1 MAFKAG
7 GWCTFV
13 GGHKRNTYRDALK
26 WMPEVGC
33 HYKIKRVMVDPAT
46 GHKWLLLEGQSE
58 FSFNSK
64 WFRPGQLDYDFVE
77 QLLKS
82 L

>member
-1 MAFKAG
+1 MSFKKG

-13 GGHKRNTYRDALK
+13 GGHKRNTYADKLE
-26 WMPEVGC
+26 WHPEVGK
-33 HYKIKRVMVDPAT
+33 HYKISKVMVDPYT
-46 GHKWLLLEGQSE
+46 GHRWLLLEGE
-58 FSFNSK
+58 MTFSFNSN
-64 WFRPGQLDYDFVE
+64 WFRPGKLDYDFVE